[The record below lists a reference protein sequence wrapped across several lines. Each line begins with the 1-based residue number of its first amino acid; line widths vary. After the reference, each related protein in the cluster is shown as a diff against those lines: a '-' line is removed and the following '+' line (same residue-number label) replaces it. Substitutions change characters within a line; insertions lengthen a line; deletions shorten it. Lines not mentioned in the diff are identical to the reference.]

1 MTTRRKRIVVACG
14 SGVATS
20 STVAE
25 KVKELCAK
33 RKLSVEVKVV
43 DFKSLKTHVATSD
56 CFVSIAPY
64 DKTDYG
70 IPVISGIPFLT
81 GMGLDK
87 AMDDLEKVIKG

>member
-1 MTTRRKRIVVACG
+1 MTTRRKRVVVACG

-25 KVKELCAK
+25 KVKELCAQ
-33 RKLSVEVKVV
+33 RKLPVDVKVV

-56 CFVSIAPY
+56 VFVSIAPY

-70 IPVISGIPFLT
+70 IPVVSGIPFLT
-81 GMGLDK
+81 GVGLDQV
-87 AMDDLEKVIKG
+87 MDQLEKILKS